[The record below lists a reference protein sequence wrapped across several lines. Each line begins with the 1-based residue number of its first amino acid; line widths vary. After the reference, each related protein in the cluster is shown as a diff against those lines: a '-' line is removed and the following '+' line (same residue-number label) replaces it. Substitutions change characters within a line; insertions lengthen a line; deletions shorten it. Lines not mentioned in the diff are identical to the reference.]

1 MRKIYRFII
10 LVTII
15 YSPIAKAVPITI
27 GTGTTSN
34 TSTTYPAPY
43 GNWYQGA
50 RHQFLILASELTAAG
65 MTAGNINSLAFD
77 VAQVQGTPLQGF
89 TIALKLTSTSV
100 VSAFE
105 TGLTTVYGPQAHT
118 DVAGLNNH
126 VFITPFYWDGT
137 SNLLVETCFN
147 NSSWTNNAR
156 VYNSTT
162 SFTSSIWYRADNTT
176 VCSSTLTSGVG
187 SVRPNMIFD
196 WAAANIPP
204 SSNFST
210 STTYTCNGLVSF
222 TDLSTQNPTS
232 WLWNFGDGNTSTQ
245 QNPTHT
251 YSVGG
256 TYTVTLITCNAFG
269 CDTLTMNN
277 LITVNLSGSS
287 PVAASCTPN
296 TLTYCCGFG
305 ITQVDF
311 NTISNSSTDGAA
323 GYSDFTCYQTTV
335 FEGASYTLSIGSSAQ
350 STQNYAAWIDFN
362 NDGVFNNTTERVF
375 TATSQMN
382 TSGSVTIPSGA
393 VLNTPLR
400 MRVSADYDFSAAPT
414 PCANL
419 DFGQAEDY
427 TVIITQNLNAP
438 IAAFTFSPNPSCSGT
453 VCFTDQSQNVPTSW
467 SWNFGDG
474 VGTST
479 QQNPCYTYTADGVY
493 NVTLTVTNAN
503 GTDFITQTVNITT
516 ANQVLAASCT
526 PSTLSYCCGY
536 GILDVSFNTISNS
549 SADGSEGY
557 MDFSCSQQT
566 TVNEGSV
573 YPINITTG
581 SSNAQ
586 DTRAWIDFNNDGIFN
601 NTNELVLTINNAFNP
616 SGNIIIPTGVVLN
629 TPLRMRITS
638 DVVGNVQNA
647 CDDANFGQTED
658 YGVIIQPNTSPPV
671 ANFTAS
677 TTVTCTDTIQFTDL
691 STNAPTSWM
700 WYFGDGNTST
710 LQNPSHYYTN
720 PGTYTVS
727 LVVSNAFGQDSVAM
741 VNYITIECFNT
752 MPISGSIIFTD
763 CNGTLYDDGGP
774 SLPYSN
780 NTNGVVTIQP
790 SGAAQITLSFVSFNF
805 ENNFDSLVVYD
816 GPTTASPVLGGF
828 TGTNLPG
835 IITST
840 GGSITIR
847 QKSDFSVV
855 RPGFELNWFCNTT
868 NSNNMPITGS
878 VSYTDCNGTLYD
890 NGGPFLD
897 YSDNSDGTVTI
908 QPVGATQ
915 ITLTFGAF
923 DFEYGFDSLVVY
935 DGPTTASPVLA
946 GLTGNSLPAP
956 ITSSGGSITIRQKSD
971 FMVTK
976 SGFQLNWS
984 CTTVGIEESL
994 LGSAINVYPNPA
1006 SEQLTVEVTNFNV
1019 VIKELVLVN
1028 TMGQVVDKI
1037 IPTFNKKVYEFNVAH
1052 YSKGIYLMNIV
1063 SDKGVIT
1070 KKIIVQ

>member
-1 MRKIYRFII
+1 MKKYYSFLI
-10 LVTII
+10 LVVFVFSSNIHAT
-15 YSPIAKAVPITI
+15 PITI
-27 GTGTTSN
+27 GTGTTTN
-34 TSTTYPAPY
+34 TTTSYPAPY
-43 GNWYQGA
+43 GNWYHGA
-50 RHQFLILASELTAAG
+50 KHQFLILASELSAAG

-77 VAQVQGTPLQGF
+77 VAQAQGTPLQGF
-89 TIALKLTSTSV
+89 TIALKLTSTST

-105 TGLTTVYGPQAHT
+105 TGLTTVYGPQTHT
-118 DVAGLNNH
+118 DVVGLNNH
-126 VFITPFYWDGT
+126 MFISPFYWDGT

-147 NSSWTNNAR
+147 NTSWTNNAMI
-156 VYNSTT
+156 YNSTT
-162 SFTSSIWYRADNTT
+162 SFTSSIWYRADNPN
-176 VCSSTLTSGVG
+176 VCTSSLS
-187 SVRPNMIFD
+187 SVTGTQRPNMVFD
-196 WAAANIPP
+196 WIAANIPP
-204 SSNFST
+204 SSNFSA
-210 STTYTCNGLVSF
+210 STTYTCSGVVSF

-251 YSVGG
+251 YVSGG
-256 TYTVTLITCNAFG
+256 TYTVTLIACNAFG

-287 PVAASCTPN
+287 PISASCTPN

-382 TSGSVTIPSGA
+382 TSGSVSIPSGA

-400 MRVSADYDFSAAPT
+400 MRISADYDFSAAPT

-438 IAAFTFSPNPSCSGT
+438 IAAFSLSPNPSCSGT
-453 VCFTDQSQNVPTSW
+453 TCFTDQSQNVPTSW
-467 SWNFGDG
+467 LWNFGDSN
-474 VGTST
+474 TST
-479 QQNPCYTYTADGVY
+479 QQNPCHTYAADGVY
-493 NVTLTVTNAN
+493 TVTFIATNTN
-503 GTDFITQTVNITT
+503 GSDTITQTVNITT
-516 ANQVLAASCT
+516 ANQVLSASCT

-557 MDFSCSQQT
+557 KDFSCSQQT
-566 TVNEGSV
+566 TLNEGSSYV
-573 YPINITTG
+573 INITTG

-586 DTRAWIDFNNDGIFN
+586 DTRVWIDFNNDGVFN

-616 SGNIIIPTGVVLN
+616 IGNITIPSGAVLN

-647 CDDANFGQTED
+647 CGNSNFGQTED
-658 YGVIIQPNTSPPV
+658 YGVVIQPNTSPPT
-671 ANFTAS
+671 ANFVAS
-677 TTVTCTDTIQFTDL
+677 DTNTCSDTIHFTDL
-691 STNAPTSWM
+691 STNIPTGWT

-710 LQNPSHYYTN
+710 QQNPSHYYTN

-727 LVVSNAFGQDSVAM
+727 LVATNAFGQDSVAF
-741 VNYITIECFNT
+741 VNYITIECLNT
-752 MPISGSIIFTD
+752 MPISGSIVLTD

-774 SLPYSN
+774 SMPYSN

-790 SGAAQITLSFVSFNF
+790 TGAAQITLNFVSFNF
-805 ENNFDSLVVYD
+805 ESGFDSLIIYD
-816 GPTTASPVLGGF
+816 GPTTASPILGGF
-828 TGTNLPG
+828 SGTTLPG
-835 IITST
+835 IIS
-840 GGSITIR
+840 
-847 QKSDFSVV
+847 
-855 RPGFELNWFCNTT
+855 
-868 NSNNMPITGS
+868 
-878 VSYTDCNGTLYD
+878 
-890 NGGPFLD
+890 
-897 YSDNSDGTVTI
+897 
-908 QPVGATQ
+908 
-915 ITLTFGAF
+915 
-923 DFEYGFDSLVVY
+923 
-935 DGPTTASPVLA
+935 
-946 GLTGNSLPAP
+946 
-956 ITSSGGSITIRQKSD
+956 SSGGSITIRQKSD
-971 FMVTK
+971 FTVVRP
-976 SGFQLNWS
+976 GFELDWFCS
-984 CTTVGIEESL
+984 VVGIDENL
-994 LGSAINVYPNPA
+994 LNSAINVYPNPV
-1006 SEQLTVEVTNFNV
+1006 SEKFSVEINNFNV
-1019 VIKELVLVN
+1019 DIKELVLMN
-1028 TMGQVVDKI
+1028 TIGQVVDKVLPQANVFI
-1037 IPTFNKKVYEFNVAH
+1037 YEFSVAH
-1052 YSKGIYLMNIV
+1052 QPKGIYFMNVI

>member
-1 MRKIYRFII
+1 MKKTISFSSLII
-10 LVTII
+10 FLIC
-15 YSPIAKAVPITI
+15 SKLFAVPITI
-27 GTGTTSN
+27 GSGTTTNTN
-34 TSTTYPAPY
+34 TSYPAPY
-43 GNWYQGA
+43 GNWYWGA
-50 RHQFLILASELTAAG
+50 KHQFLILASELTAAG

-77 VAQVQGTPLQGF
+77 VAQANGTPLQGF
-89 TIALKLTSTSV
+89 TIAMKLTTSNAV
-100 VSAFE
+100 AGFE
-105 TGLTTVYGPQAHT
+105 SGLTNVFGPQT
-118 DVAGLNNH
+118 ITEVVGLNNH
-126 VFITPFYWDGT
+126 AFVTPFYWDGT

-147 NSSWTNNAR
+147 NTAFTNNAS
-156 VYNSTT
+156 VYNSSTT
-162 SFTSSIWYRADNTT
+162 FASSIWYRADLAN
-176 VCSSTLTSGVG
+176 VCPATIVTSTANQ
-187 SVRPNMIFD
+187 RPNIVFD
-196 WAAANIPP
+196 WTAANIPP
-204 SSNFST
+204 SSNFSA
-210 STTYTCNGLVSF
+210 STTYTCTGLVSF

-251 YSVGG
+251 YSSSG

-269 CDTLTMNN
+269 CDTLAMNN

-311 NTISNSSTDGAA
+311 NTISNTSTDGAA

-335 FEGASYTLSIGSSAQ
+335 FEGSSYTLSIGSSAQ

-400 MRVSADYDFSAAPT
+400 MRVSADYDFSSAPT

-438 IAAFTFSPNPSCSGT
+438 IAAFAFSPNPSCSGT

-467 SWNFGDG
+467 AWDFGDG
-474 VGTST
+474 TGTST
-479 QQNPCYTYTADGVY
+479 QQNPCYNFTSDGVY
-493 NVTLTVTNAN
+493 QVTLIATNAN
-503 GTDFITQTVNITT
+503 GSDTIVQSVTITT

-557 MDFSCSQQT
+557 KDFSCSQQT

-586 DTRAWIDFNNDGIFN
+586 DTRVWIDFNNDGVFN

-616 SGNIIIPTGVVLN
+616 SGNIIIPTGAVLN

-638 DVVGNVQNA
+638 DVVGNIQNA

-691 STNAPTSWM
+691 STNAPTSWL

-710 LQNPSHYYTN
+710 QQHPSHYYTN
-720 PGTYTVS
+720 SGTYTVS
-727 LVVSNAFGQDSVAM
+727 LVVTNAFGQDSVAM
-741 VNYITIECFNT
+741 VNYITVECINT
-752 MPISGSIIFTD
+752 MPIIGSIILTD
-763 CNGTLYDDGGP
+763 CNGTLYDNGGP
-774 SLPYSN
+774 SMSYSN

-790 SGAAQITLSFVSFNF
+790 AGAAQITLSFVSFNF
-805 ENNFDSLVVYD
+805 ENNFDSLVIYD

-828 TGTNLPG
+828 SGTNLPG

-847 QKSDFSVV
+847 QKSDFTIV
-855 RPGFELNWFCNTT
+855 RPGFELNWFCSTSS
-868 NSNNMPITGS
+868 SNNMPISGNVT
-878 VSYTDCNGTLYD
+878 YTDCNGTLYD
-890 NGGPFLD
+890 NGGPSLD
-897 YSDNSDGTVTI
+897 YSNNTDGTVTI

-915 ITLTFGAF
+915 ITLNFGLF

-946 GLTGNSLPAP
+946 GLTGNTLPAP

-971 FMVTK
+971 FVITRA
-976 SGFQLNWS
+976 GFQLNWT
-984 CTTVGIEESL
+984 CTTVGIDENEL
-994 LGSAINVYPNPA
+994 NSAINVYPNPV
-1006 SEQLTVEVTNFNV
+1006 SEQLTVELTNFNLE
-1019 VIKELVLVN
+1019 IKELVLVN
-1028 TMGQVVDKI
+1028 IMGQVVDKI
-1037 IPTFNKKVYEFNVAH
+1037 MPQANVYIYEFSVAH
-1052 YSKGIYLMNIV
+1052 QPKGIYFMNVI

>member
-1 MRKIYRFII
+1 MKKYYSFLI
-10 LVTII
+10 LVVFVFSSNI
-15 YSPIAKAVPITI
+15 YATPITI
-27 GTGTTSN
+27 GTGTTTN
-34 TSTTYPAPY
+34 TTTSYPAPY
-43 GNWYQGA
+43 GNWYHGA
-50 RHQFLILASELTAAG
+50 KHQFLILASELSAAG

-77 VAQVQGTPLQGF
+77 VAQAQGTPLQGF
-89 TIALKLTSTSV
+89 TIALKLTSTST

-105 TGLTTVYGPQAHT
+105 TGLTTVYGPQTHT
-118 DVAGLNNH
+118 DVVGLNNH
-126 VFITPFYWDGT
+126 MFISPFYWDGT

-147 NSSWTNNAR
+147 NTSWTNNAMI
-156 VYNSTT
+156 YNSTT
-162 SFTSSIWYRADNTT
+162 SFTSSIWYRADNPN
-176 VCSSTLTSGVG
+176 VCTSSLS
-187 SVRPNMIFD
+187 SVTGTQRPNMVFD
-196 WAAANIPP
+196 WIAANIPP
-204 SSNFST
+204 SSNFSA
-210 STTYTCNGLVSF
+210 STTYTCSGVVSF

-251 YSVGG
+251 YVSGG
-256 TYTVTLITCNAFG
+256 TYTVTLIACNAFG

-287 PVAASCTPN
+287 PIAASCTPN

-382 TSGSVTIPSGA
+382 TSGSVSIPSGA

-400 MRVSADYDFSAAPT
+400 MRISADYDFSAAPT

-438 IAAFTFSPNPSCSGT
+438 IAAFSLSPNPSCSGT
-453 VCFTDQSQNVPTSW
+453 TCFTDQSQNVPTSW
-467 SWNFGDG
+467 LWNFGDSN
-474 VGTST
+474 TST
-479 QQNPCYTYTADGVY
+479 QQNPCHTYAADGVY
-493 NVTLTVTNAN
+493 TVTFIATNTN
-503 GTDFITQTVNITT
+503 GSDTITQTVNITT
-516 ANQVLAASCT
+516 ANQVLSASCT

-557 MDFSCSQQT
+557 KDFSCSQQT
-566 TVNEGSV
+566 TLNEGSSYV
-573 YPINITTG
+573 INITTG

-586 DTRAWIDFNNDGIFN
+586 DTRVWIDFNNDGVFN

-616 SGNIIIPTGVVLN
+616 IGNITIPSGAVLN

-647 CDDANFGQTED
+647 CGNSNFGQTED
-658 YGVIIQPNTSPPV
+658 YGVVIQPNTSPPT
-671 ANFTAS
+671 ANFVAS
-677 TTVTCTDTIQFTDL
+677 DTNTCSDTIHFTDL
-691 STNAPTSWM
+691 STNIPTGWT

-710 LQNPSHYYTN
+710 QQNPSHYYTN

-727 LVVSNAFGQDSVAM
+727 LVVTNAFGQDSVAM

-752 MPISGSIIFTD
+752 MPISGSIVITD
-763 CNGTLYDDGGP
+763 CNGTLYDDGGA
-774 SLPYSN
+774 SMPYSN

-790 SGAAQITLSFVSFNF
+790 TGAAQITLNFVSFNF
-805 ENNFDSLVVYD
+805 ESGFDSLFIYD
-816 GPTTASPVLGGF
+816 GPTIASPILGGF
-828 TGTNLPG
+828 SGTNLPG

-847 QKSDFSVV
+847 QKSDFTVV
-855 RPGFELNWFCNTT
+855 RPGFELNWFCSTSS
-868 NSNNMPITGS
+868 SNNMPVTGNT
-878 VSYTDCNGTLYD
+878 SYTDCNGTLYD
-890 NGGPFLD
+890 NGGPSLD
-897 YSDNSDGTVTI
+897 YSNNTDGTVTI
-908 QPVGATQ
+908 QPAGATQ
-915 ITLTFGAF
+915 ITLTFGTF
-923 DFEYGFDSLVVY
+923 DFESGFDSLIIY

-946 GLTGNSLPAP
+946 GLSGNALPAP
-956 ITSSGGSITIRQKSD
+956 ISSSGGSITIRQKTD
-971 FMVTK
+971 FTIVRP
-976 SGFQLNWS
+976 GFQLNWTCS
-984 CTTVGIEESL
+984 TVGIDENL
-994 LGSAINVYPNPA
+994 LSTDINVFPNPV
-1006 SEQLTVEVTNFNV
+1006 SDILHVEVNNFNID
-1019 VIKELVLVN
+1019 IKELVLVN
-1028 TMGQVVDKI
+1028 TVGQVVDI
-1037 IPTFNKKVYEFNVAH
+1037 IVPQTNIFIYEFSVAH
-1052 YSKGIYLMNIV
+1052 QPKGIYFMNVI